1 MPSLIIALTVVTGWN
16 WPWVPGWY
24 SKCVKDLGICGI
36 GQVFKA
42 SEGIWMRTNKNYYPV
57 YIKLNIVLDKKFVWV
72 FSIRYYGKTCTNFL
86 ANPIEKI
93 AINLA
98 LVWGGYIGWRELA
111 IITSKSPGIEGEWF
125 DLLWRKEKWG
135 PESSWVNIHL
145 ATFWVNFIIPQQ
157 LKWINRDKQS
167 WYNFQS
173 CGERENICNVYSV
186 VISTLV
192 FILILLLFYC

>member
-1 MPSLIIALTVVTGWN
+1 
-16 WPWVPGWY
+16 
-24 SKCVKDLGICGI
+24 
-36 GQVFKA
+36 
-42 SEGIWMRTNKNYYPV
+42 MRTNKNYYPV
-57 YIKLNIVLDKKFVWV
+57 YLKLNIGLDKKFVWV
-72 FSIRYYGKTCTNFL
+72 FSIRCYGKTCTNFL

-98 LVWGGYIGWRELA
+98 LVWGEYIGWRELA
-111 IITSKSPGIEGEWF
+111 IITSKRPGIEGEWF
-125 DLLWRKEKWG
+125 DLLWRKGEWG
-135 PESSWVNIHL
+135 LESSWVNIHL

-173 CGERENICNVYSV
+173 CGERENICNVCSV

-192 FILILLLFYC
+192 VILILLLFYC